1 MSAARA
7 GLDPIDIRVPR
18 VDAYL
23 DRLLEFALR
32 ANWGRRPAGRAEAGA
47 GMRAVVASAA

>member
-7 GLDPIDIRVPR
+7 GLEPIDIRVPR

-23 DRLLEFALR
+23 DRLLE
-32 ANWGRRPAGRAEAGA
+32 AGA
-47 GMRAVVASAA
+47 GVRAVVASAA